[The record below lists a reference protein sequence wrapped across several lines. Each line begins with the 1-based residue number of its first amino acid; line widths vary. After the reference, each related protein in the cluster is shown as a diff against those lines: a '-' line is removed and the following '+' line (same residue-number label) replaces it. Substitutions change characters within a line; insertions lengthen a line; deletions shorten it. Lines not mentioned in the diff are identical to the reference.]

1 MESKKSSKIKLN
13 SVTQSSGNK
22 YYEVDI
28 SIRYLRTAVRY
39 KRTTKD
45 KTQAAASIRPI
56 ETARRKKDNIKG
68 EENRRCAD
76 VTIFLSYFC
85 CFAAAEKTT
94 AAAAAK
100 DTAAIAAILLCGTYC
115 SAAAAATKT
124 AAANNLNKL
133 KINVFLSSNLAEEIK
148 NLLRYFLLPWFKEKA
163 AQLKNINKNSTV
175 YFVCKAS

>member
-94 AAAAAK
+94 AAAK

-133 KINVFLSSNLAEEIK
+133 KINVFSKQRLSGGDQKSSPLFFCC
-148 NLLRYFLLPWFKEKA
+148 LG
-163 AQLKNINKNSTV
+163 LKKKRRS
-175 YFVCKAS
+175 

>member
-39 KRTTKD
+39 KRTAKD

-133 KINVFLSSNLAEEIK
+133 KINVFSKQRLSGGDQKSSPLFFCC
-148 NLLRYFLLPWFKEKA
+148 LG
-163 AQLKNINKNSTV
+163 LKKKRRS
-175 YFVCKAS
+175 

>member
-133 KINVFLSSNLAEEIK
+133 KINVFLSSDLAEEIK
-148 NLLRYFLLPWFKEKA
+148 NLLRYFFA
-163 AQLKNINKNSTV
+163 ALV
-175 YFVCKAS
+175 